1 MRTFLDS
8 SALAK
13 RYIRE
18 HGSDRVKQAL
28 SRATE
33 AAVSLIGTP
42 EILSALCRLRRQG
55 SISGPQYRDAKKA
68 LFRDIEDMSVCNI
81 TIPVV
86 LRAVDL
92 LEKHPLR
99 TLDALHVACALE
111 WRADLF
117 VSSDRRQISAA
128 AESGLRILR
137 V

>member
-1 MRTFLDS
+1 
-8 SALAK
+8 
-13 RYIRE
+13 
-18 HGSDRVKQAL
+18 
-28 SRATE
+28 
-33 AAVSLIGTP
+33 
-42 EILSALCRLRRQG
+42 
-55 SISGPQYRDAKKA
+55 
-68 LFRDIEDMSVCNI
+68 MSVCNI